1 MQFMGLFYA
10 RDPRAMLSNREAPYY
25 IIGRHALSARDCAS
39 DGGAVACAQG
49 RLRNGAAL
57 RQALSSGGVRP
68 VDGSLSAL
76 VLAAYRLWGEDFP
89 SRLGGPVVAAVIDQD
104 TGRLVL
110 SRDRMGELPV
120 FYAYRGGSM
129 AFADHPVKLLDAP
142 MVSRVVN
149 REGLCE
155 LFGLGPART
164 PGKTPFRDILS
175 LPPGC
180 ALVADGRGHKI
191 RRYFALEPL
200 PHEDDL
206 AHTIEAVRFLCEQA
220 IQDALPLRPAS
231 MLSGGLDSTALTAL
245 MARRMDHPVSTYSV
259 DYEDSAR
266 YDQPSAFRPERDE
279 PYAAMASEHLRTR
292 HRLVTLS
299 TLDLVSSLNEA
310 MALRGFPG
318 MADIDA
324 ALMLLTRRIAQ
335 DHPAV
340 VSGEC
345 GDEVFGGYP
354 WFHRKDLIALDGFPW
369 SGSLPLRERVLK
381 PRVRDVLRLSEY
393 ASARYHEAVAALPR
407 LAQDSPEDARLR
419 QLHGLCF
426 QWFMPNLQER
436 AIRMSPVP
444 VLTPYADD
452 RLVQYVYNVP
462 WAMKNAGGQEKGLL
476 REAMR
481 DLLPEP
487 LLMRRKSPF
496 PKTCHPR
503 YTELIREAA
512 LRVLDDA
519 SSPLLQVV
527 SADAVRELAAGP
539 LSPAETPWFGQ
550 LMAGPQMLAY
560 LLAVNQWMLRYQI
573 EIDL

>member
-10 RDPRAMLSNREAPYY
+10 RDPRAMLSSREAPYY
-25 IIGRHALSARDCAS
+25 IIGRHALSAADCAS

-57 RQALSSGGVRP
+57 RAALAAGNVRP

-76 VLAAYRLWGEDFP
+76 VLAAYRLWGEDYP
-89 SRLGGPVVAAVIDQD
+89 SRLGGPVATVVIDQD
-104 TGRLVL
+104 AGRLVL

-129 AFADHPVKLLDAP
+129 AFADHPAKLLDAP
-142 MVSRVVN
+142 MVSRAVD
-149 REGLCE
+149 REGLSE
-155 LFGLGPART
+155 LFGVGPART
-164 PGKTPFRDILS
+164 PGRTPFRDILA
-175 LPPGC
+175 LPPGHLLI
-180 ALVADGRGHKI
+180 AGGHGHKV

-206 AHTIEAVRFLCEQA
+206 PHTIEAVRFLCEQA
-220 IQDALPLRPAS
+220 VSDALPLRPAS

-245 MARRMDHPVSTYSV
+245 MARRMDHPVDSYSV
-259 DYEDSAR
+259 DYEDSAL

-279 PYAAMASEHLRTR
+279 PYARMAAEHLKTS
-292 HRLVTLS
+292 HHIVTLTTENLVAS
-299 TLDLVSSLNEA
+299 LDEA
-310 MALRGFPG
+310 MALRGLPG
-318 MADIDA
+318 MADIDS
-324 ALMLLTRRIAQ
+324 ALLLFARRIAER
-335 DHPAV
+335 HPAV

-354 WFHRKDLIALDGFPW
+354 WFHRPHLLALDAFPW
-369 SGSLPLRERVLK
+369 SGSMALRERVVK
-381 PRVRDVLRLSEY
+381 PKVREKLRLSDY
-393 ASARYHEAVAALPR
+393 VAARYHEAVAALPR
-407 LAQDSPEDARLR
+407 FASDTPEEARLR

-436 AIRMSPVP
+436 ALRMSPVP
-444 VLTPYADD
+444 VLTPFSDD
-452 RLVQYVYNVP
+452 RLAQYVYNVP
-462 WAMKNAGGQEKGLL
+462 WPMKNAGGVEKGLL

-481 DLLPEP
+481 DLLPEK

-503 YTELIREAA
+503 YTELVRRAA
-512 LRVLDDA
+512 LDMLDDVA
-519 SSPLLQVV
+519 SPILQVV

-560 LLAVNQWMLRYQI
+560 LVTVNQWMLRYQV

>member
-10 RDPRAMLSNREAPYY
+10 RDPRAMLPGREAPYY
-25 IIGRHALSARDCAS
+25 IIGRHALSAADCAT

-57 RQALSSGGVRP
+57 RAALASGGVKP

-76 VLAAYRLWGEDFP
+76 VLAAYRLWGEDYP
-89 SRLGGPVVAAVIDQD
+89 SRLGGPVSTAIIDQD
-104 TGRLVL
+104 VGRMIL
-110 SRDRMGELPV
+110 SRDRMGEQTV
-120 FYAYRGGSM
+120 FYAFRGGSM
-129 AFADHPVKLLDAP
+129 AFSDHPAKLLEAP
-142 MVSRVVN
+142 VATRAVN
-149 REGLCE
+149 QEGLCE

-164 PGKTPFRDILS
+164 PGRTPFRDILS

-180 ALVADGRGHKI
+180 QLIAGGHSHKV

-206 AHTIEAVRFLCEQA
+206 KHTVATVRYLCDQAVAELM
-220 IQDALPLRPAS
+220 PLRPAS

-245 MARRMDHPVSTYSV
+245 MARHTDRPVDSYSV
-259 DYEDSAR
+259 DYEDNQR
-266 YDQPSAFRPERDE
+266 YYEPTEFQPERDA
-279 PYAAMASEHLRTR
+279 PYALLASEILKTNHRTVMLTTENLMAS
-292 HRLVTLS
+292 
-299 TLDLVSSLNEA
+299 LDEA

-324 ALMLLTRRIAQ
+324 ALMLLTRNIAQ
-335 DHPAV
+335 NHPAV

-354 WFHRKDLIALDGFPW
+354 WFHRPPWIGADSFPW
-369 SGSLPLRERVLK
+369 SGSIQLREQVLK
-381 PRVRDVLRLSEY
+381 PKVREKLRLSEY
-393 ASARYHEAVAALPR
+393 VAARYHEAVAALPR
-407 LAQDSPEDARLR
+407 SSQDAPEEARLR

-436 AIRMSPVP
+436 ALRMSPVP
-444 VLTPYADD
+444 ILTPYCDD

-462 WAMKNAGGQEKGLL
+462 WSMKNTGGIEKGLL

-503 YTELIREAA
+503 YTRLVREA
-512 LRVLDDA
+512 VLAMLEDA
-519 SSPLLQVV
+519 SSPILELV
-527 SADAVRELAAGP
+527 SAEAVRTLASGP
-539 LSPAETPWFGQ
+539 LSPTETPWFGQ

-560 LLAVNQWMLRYQI
+560 LLTVNRWMLRYQA
-573 EIDL
+573 EVDL